1 MNILIFGIRN
11 LQRNYRRSLVTAS
24 SIALGFAAAAL
35 FARYTQIIY
44 RGLSEQAIYGELLD
58 HLTITKKGLATEGRL
73 YPEQYLFNRDVT
85 EKISSIVHSTLADI
99 YIAPRLHLNGLIS
112 NGRAST
118 IFIAEGIA
126 PRDMELL
133 RGPRSRMSGAL
144 EQSKPTGITVAA
156 DLAGMLGLKEG
167 SSAALMLNTLHNQ
180 TNALDVVIADRFSTG
195 NAATNDKFMYL
206 PLKLT
211 QTLYEPEQS
220 ADRLTLLGQ
229 GRASTEA
236 DRVRLAAEFKRAGL
250 EVDIQ
255 TWQELSAF
263 YRQVKAMFN
272 MIFGFLLVIVLSI
285 VVMSIANAM
294 NVNVV
299 ERTKEIGTLRAIGMQ
314 RSGVIRLFVTEAL
327 LLVIGGCVL
336 GLVLA
341 LLVRW
346 GVNAADL
353 SYQPPNATESVPLLI
368 GVDIGKTLVAVCL
381 LSVLSLISAFFPAR
395 CAAHQPVVDSLGH
408 V

>member
-236 DRVRLAAEFKRAGL
+236 DRVRLAAEFKRTGL

>member
-1 MNILIFGIRN
+1 MNTLIFGIRN

-35 FARYTQIIY
+35 FAGYTQIVY
-44 RGLSEQAIYGELLD
+44 KGLSEQAIYGELLG
-58 HLTITKKGLATEGRL
+58 HLTITKKGLTTAGRL

-118 IFIAEGIA
+118 IFIAEGIV
-126 PRDMELL
+126 PRDMEIL
-133 RGPRSRMSGAL
+133 RGPRSRMSGTL
-144 EQSKPTGITVAA
+144 EESNPTGITVAA

-167 SSAALMLNTLHNQ
+167 SNAVLMLNTLRNQ

-206 PLKLT
+206 PLKLA
-211 QTLYEPEQS
+211 QTLYDAENS
-220 ADRLTLLGQ
+220 ANRLTLLGL
-229 GRASTEA
+229 GRMPTEA
-236 DRVRLAAEFKRAGL
+236 DRLLLETELKRAGFD
-250 EVDIQ
+250 VDIQ

-368 GVDIGKTLVAVCL
+368 GVDIGKTLIAVCL
-381 LSVLSLISAFFPAR
+381 LSVLSLVSAFFPAR
-395 CAAHQPVVDSLGH
+395 RAAHQPVVDSLGH